1 MNTIGL
7 PKPLALPLRLVPDA
21 LHSRV
26 VVQFLNRLLVE
37 QLSQGEL
44 DFLDGKTL
52 HIEVE
57 DAGLNC
63 AISLR
68 DQRLTAANSSG
79 QDIRISGRV
88 HDFLQLMARI
98 EDADTLFFQRR
109 LKMQGDT
116 ELGLYLKNFLDG
128 LDIEALPFY
137 RLGKPLLIN
146 GIRLLERFGQRETSD
161 SKAREA
167 NLGAH
172 TT

>member
-7 PKPLALPLRLVPDA
+7 PTPLALPLRLVPDA
-21 LHSRV
+21 LHSSV
-26 VVQFLNRLLVE
+26 VVRLLNLLLSD
-37 QLSQGEL
+37 QLAQDEL
-44 DFLDGKTL
+44 DFLDRKTL

-68 DQRLTAANSSG
+68 NRRLVVAKSSE

-137 RLGKPLLIN
+137 RLGRPLLVN
-146 GIRLLERFGQRETSD
+146 GIRLLERIGQRENPD
-161 SKAREA
+161 GRPR
-167 NLGAH
+167 G
-172 TT
+172 

>member
-7 PKPLALPLRLVPDA
+7 PAPLALPLRLVPDSV
-21 LHSRV
+21 HSSVAVR
-26 VVQFLNRLLVE
+26 FLNLLLSD
-37 QLSQGEL
+37 QLAQGEL
-44 DFLDGKTL
+44 DFLDRKTL

-57 DAGLNC
+57 DASLNC

-68 DQRLTAANSSG
+68 NGRLVAANSND

-88 HDFLQLMARI
+88 HDFLQLMARV

-128 LDIEALPFY
+128 MEIEALPFY
-137 RLGKPLLIN
+137 RLGRPLLVN
-146 GIRLLERFGQRETSD
+146 GIRLLERFGQRENLD
-161 SKAREA
+161 RRAR
-167 NLGAH
+167 GADPGTH
-172 TT
+172 VV